1 MPAYEPGGAPGAIGR
16 TCRRVMKSAPTP
28 YARML
33 FRPASAW
40 EGAACVCERWA
51 REVEERGEGE
61 VGVMS
66 ERGGGKKW
74 GKRRT
79 WEKSAYMGDSDTDCR
94 RAKAV
99 LDMGCMGG

>member
-51 REVEERGEGE
+51 REVEERAPMIAWAGRWVRGK
-61 VGVMS
+61 VG
-66 ERGGGKKW
+66 W
-74 GKRRT
+74 GSHTRQ
-79 WEKSAYMGDSDTDCR
+79 YG
-94 RAKAV
+94 
-99 LDMGCMGG
+99 